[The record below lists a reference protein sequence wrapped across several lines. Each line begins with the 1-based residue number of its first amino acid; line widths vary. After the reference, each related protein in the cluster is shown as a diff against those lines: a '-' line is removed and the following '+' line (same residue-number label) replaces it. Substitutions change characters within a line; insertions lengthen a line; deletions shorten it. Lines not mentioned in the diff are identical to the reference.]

1 MGFDNLTIW
10 KVQAM
15 ENKRKRYGADFKF
28 KVALE
33 ALKERQTMSELTA
46 QFKVHPTQIT
56 LWKKQ
61 LLEEGLEVF
70 KDSTK
75 GKKDNH
81 QELLGKLYQQIGQL
95 QVELDWLKKKSGLG

>member
-1 MGFDNLTIW
+1 
-10 KVQAM
+10 
-15 ENKRKRYGADFKF
+15 
-28 KVALE
+28 
-33 ALKERQTMSELTA
+33 MSELTA
-46 QFKVHPTQIT
+46 KFGVHATQIA

-70 KDSTK
+70 KEATK

-81 QELLGKLYQQIGQL
+81 QELTNRLYQQIGQL

>member
-1 MGFDNLTIW
+1 
-10 KVQAM
+10 M

-46 QFKVHPTQIT
+46 RHGVHSTQIGQ
-56 LWKKQ
+56 WKKQ

-70 KDSTK
+70 KEPAK
-75 GKKDNH
+75 GRKDNQ
-81 QELLGKLYQQIGQL
+81 QELISRLYQQIGQL
-95 QVELDWLKKKSGLG
+95 QAE